1 MNIIIV
7 DGLIKIL
14 FPTGSMWREWQQ
26 DKVIF
31 AIYKTPN
38 SLTDV
43 DTKVDII
50 GKSNKKV
57 WSMWMEGQMRM
68 NDCWYTIQDTK

>member
-1 MNIIIV
+1 MDWERFYFQQVTCDENDNKIKLFLQFTRHQIV
-7 DGLIKIL
+7 
-14 FPTGSMWREWQQ
+14 
-26 DKVIF
+26 
-31 AIYKTPN
+31 
-38 SLTDV
+38 LTDV